1 MKRLVVL
8 ISGRGSNFIA
18 IADAIARQE
27 LPAEIV
33 LVVSNR
39 ADARGLEIAR
49 QRGLEVAVVESKS
62 YADRLQFDQALA
74 ERLALAEPDWIV
86 LAGFMRILSDGFINR
101 FAGRIVNVHPSLLPA
116 FPGLHTHK
124 RVIEAGSAEHGAS
137 VHLVTAELDGG
148 PLLGQVSLAVHSGE
162 SEAELAQRVLV
173 NEHRLYPEVLKLLV
187 TGQLRWETPAG
198 LTLDGV
204 PNDGVRMTG

>member
-86 LAGFMRILSDGFINR
+86 LAGVYADS
-101 FAGRIVNVHPSLLPA
+101 
-116 FPGLHTHK
+116 
-124 RVIEAGSAEHGAS
+124 
-137 VHLVTAELDGG
+137 
-148 PLLGQVSLAVHSGE
+148 Q
-162 SEAELAQRVLV
+162 
-173 NEHRLYPEVLKLLV
+173 
-187 TGQLRWETPAG
+187 
-198 LTLDGV
+198 
-204 PNDGVRMTG
+204 